1 MANGLSLRDKA
12 ILDGAA
18 RGKTAEEIS
27 QELQVPA
34 ARVVQELDRLTK
46 TVDWLDEAQ
55 RWKLLT
61 HNLWQLMGK
70 LKDLAESGAD
80 ALITKGYLDT
90 IRLAFE
96 QVEKQRE
103 LAQLDLDKV
112 NEAQAKVLMDI
123 VERAFYATLGQL
135 SERYPNVENSEIEA
149 AFKDNL
155 VMVAADFDSKNDE

>member
-1 MANGLSLRDKA
+1 MANGLSLRDRM

-27 QELQVPA
+27 QDLQIPA
-34 ARVVQELDRLTK
+34 ARVTQEIDRLTK

-112 NEAQAKVLMDI
+112 NEAQARVLMDI

-135 SERYPNVENSEIEA
+135 SERYPNVQNLEIEA

-155 VMVAADFDSKNDE
+155 VLVAADFDSKDDE